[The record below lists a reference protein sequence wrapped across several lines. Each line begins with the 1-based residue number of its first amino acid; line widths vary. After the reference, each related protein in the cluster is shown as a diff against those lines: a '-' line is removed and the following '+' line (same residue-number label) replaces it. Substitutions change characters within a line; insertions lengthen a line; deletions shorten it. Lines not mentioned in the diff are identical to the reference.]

1 MPNKKKEN
9 EWEKKLRDSTKIRLL
24 GLLMIVYALQLIND
38 EKGIDSAVENF
49 IKGNKALVKTLLS
62 TQKKEMIEEVE
73 KMKVDLRE
81 KNEMLPNVYHRCKG
95 YNQAISNILQKM
107 KEGE

>member
-1 MPNKKKEN
+1 MLNKKKES
-9 EWEKKLRDSTKIRLL
+9 ESWEITLWEYLVFYLNLDGRKKRTKKRYYMLSRFIR
-24 GLLMIVYALQLIND
+24 
-38 EKGIDSAVENF
+38 
-49 IKGNKALVKTLLS
+49 TLLS

-107 KEGE
+107 KEE